1 MDNESLWTIPNP
13 ARRKK
18 TKMKRPLLLFLLLA
32 LAAVPCLAQ
41 NPATNAIVQIPM
53 EAFEKDADWRSFV
66 PAGFTVSP
74 ADAHLELGQSWMI
87 SLKVRFV
94 CYADDRYYYFGDA
107 FGREPSREQVLRGHC
122 RVDGRTGEIPN
133 QRPFCQSS
141 LERGLLPYISQIPT
155 NELLRAAVIIDGD
168 RRTVISDERLPG
180 LLTAFSNPRMP
191 SAGLTPDRHRF
202 RTLELMGPNIHR
214 LAEKVP
220 LIPYYRV
227 FCYSLKD
234 SDDLLVTAEPLR
246 GSRLRSAVLIPG
258 LGSFL
263 AQPSPA
269 EKPHAK
275 SAESAEP
282 RPHAE
287 SAEGAE

>member
-1 MDNESLWTIPNP
+1 
-13 ARRKK
+13 
-18 TKMKRPLLLFLLLA
+18 MKRPLLLLPLLA
-32 LAAVPCLAQ
+32 LAAGALAQ
-41 NPATNAIVQIPM
+41 VPATNAVVQIPM

-74 ADAHLELGQSWMI
+74 EDAHLELGQSWMI

-107 FGREPSREQVLRGHC
+107 FAREPSREQVLKGHC
-122 RVDGRTGEIPN
+122 RIDGRTGEIPN

-141 LERGLLPYISQIPT
+141 LKQGLLPYISQIPT

-168 RRTVISDERLPG
+168 CRPVISDEQLPG
-180 LLTAFSNPRMP
+180 LLAAFSNARMP
-191 SAGLTPDRHRF
+191 SAGLTPDYHRF
-202 RTLELMGPNIHR
+202 RALELMGPNIHR

-227 FCYSLKD
+227 FCYSRQD

-258 LGSFL
+258 LGSIL
-263 AQPSPA
+263 VAPSPA
-269 EKPHAK
+269 E
-275 SAESAEP
+275 E
-282 RPHAE
+282 PHAE
-287 SAEGAE
+287 SAENAEPETHAKTAEGVR